1 MHTLNSAN
9 TDTLLMIEK
18 VRADIATL
26 DVQIVDL
33 IAKRTDLA
41 SRVLQAKRADRLINI
56 NDPRQNEKVLNR
68 AVDLA
73 TERNIDAGSVKRIF
87 EILIAMNQD
96 IQHEL
101 SGEGNLP

>member
-1 MHTLNSAN
+1 
-9 TDTLLMIEK
+9 MIEK
-18 VRADIATL
+18 VRTDIAAI
-26 DVQIVDL
+26 DCQIVDL
-33 IAKRTDLA
+33 IAKRNGLA
-41 SRVLQAKRADRLINI
+41 SLMLQAKRAGGFVKIEDE
-56 NDPRQNEKVLNR
+56 RQNEKVLNR

-87 EILIAMNQD
+87 EILIEMNVD

>member
-1 MHTLNSAN
+1 
-9 TDTLLMIEK
+9 MIEK

-26 DVQIVDL
+26 DLQIVDL

-41 SRVLQAKRADRLINI
+41 SQVLQAKRADGFIQI
-56 NDPRQNEKVLNR
+56 DDKRQNEKVLNR

-87 EILIAMNQD
+87 EILIAMNLD

>member
-1 MHTLNSAN
+1 
-9 TDTLLMIEK
+9 MIEK
-18 VRADIATL
+18 VRADIAEL
-26 DVQIVDL
+26 DLQIVDL
-33 IAKRTDLA
+33 IAKRNGLA
-41 SRVLQAKRADRLINI
+41 SLILHAKRASGFVRIEDE
-56 NDPRQNEKVLNR
+56 RQNEKVLNR

-87 EILIAMNQD
+87 EILIAMNVD